1 MGYDVR
7 RKAGSRPGG
16 RNRSNRG
23 HPLPDT
29 GQRIRAG
36 FTLIELLLVV
46 AIISILAALLLPS
59 LATAQAKGKQAACSN
74 HLKQLALGF
83 HMYTADNDGRLV
95 ENSPASP
102 WVSGNMKIP
111 AESTNQALIRQ
122 GKLFPYAN
130 QPDLYRCPADPSQT
144 GGRPRVRSY
153 SMNCWMGSR
162 YMETYQRTNGFRS
175 FVRESEL
182 ASGGPSRLWV
192 ILDENELSIDDA
204 WFLVTMDDS
213 RPFASLP
220 AARHS
225 RGYGLNFADAHVE
238 LFRLRDP
245 LTGTEPGSQ
254 PTAKNIDWLRLKQ
267 VTTLR

>member
-1 MGYDVR
+1 MGYHVR
-7 RKAGSRPGG
+7 RKARSRTG
-16 RNRSNRG
+16 RHNRHKRGNRF
-23 HPLPDT
+23 PETKRQVRD
-29 GQRIRAG
+29 G
-36 FTLIELLLVV
+36 FSLIELLLVV

-59 LATAQAKGKQAACSN
+59 LGAAQAKGKQAACAN
-74 HLKQLALGF
+74 HLKQLALAF

-102 WVSGNMKIP
+102 WVGGSMKIP
-111 AESTNQALIRQ
+111 AESTNQTLIRQ

-144 GGRPRVRSY
+144 AGRPRTRSY
-153 SMNCWMGSR
+153 SMNSWMGSR
-162 YMETYQRTNGFRS
+162 YMETYQRTNDFRS

-245 LTGTEPGSQ
+245 LSGAESGNRL
-254 PTAKNIDWLRLKQ
+254 TAKNVDWLRLKQ
-267 VTTLR
+267 VTTIR